1 MQQRLADSE
10 QRCDMLSRL
19 NENLAD
25 DLGFSLDELDALK
38 RTVIDSH
45 SLVVPTYQQSAKVTS
60 QDGDDLVI
68 PSFLRV
74 MQAEQILLDNF
85 AYEGGDKQLKMPIT
99 MRRFDESSE
108 ADVEPENS
116 IP

>member
-1 MQQRLADSE
+1 
-10 QRCDMLSRL
+10 MLSRL

-45 SLVVPTYQQSAKVTS
+45 SLVVPTTQQRQSTKLAAS
-60 QDGDDLVI
+60 QDGEDLVI

-74 MQAEQILLDNF
+74 MQAEQTLLDNF
-85 AYEGGDKQLKMPIT
+85 AYEGGDKQLKMPIA

>member
-1 MQQRLADSE
+1 
-10 QRCDMLSRL
+10 MLSRL

-45 SLVVPTYQQSAKVTS
+45 SLVVQTTQQSTKLAAS

-74 MQAEQILLDNF
+74 MQAEQTLLDNF
-85 AYEGGDKQLKMPIT
+85 AYEGGDK
-99 MRRFDESSE
+99 
-108 ADVEPENS
+108 
-116 IP
+116 

>member
-1 MQQRLADSE
+1 
-10 QRCDMLSRL
+10 MLSRL

-45 SLVVPTYQQSAKVTS
+45 SLVVPTTQQRQSTKLAAS

-74 MQAEQILLDNF
+74 MQAEQTLLDNF
-85 AYEGGDKQLKMPIT
+85 AYEGGDKQLKMPIA
-99 MRRFDESSE
+99 MHRFDESSE
-108 ADVEPENS
+108 ADVEPENA

>member
-1 MQQRLADSE
+1 
-10 QRCDMLSRL
+10 MLSRL

-45 SLVVPTYQQSAKVTS
+45 SLVVPLHAKPSVGKATS
-60 QDGDDLVI
+60 DGDDDLVI

-74 MQAEQILLDNF
+74 MQAEQTLLDNF
-85 AYEGGDKQLKMPIT
+85 AYEGGD
-99 MRRFDESSE
+99 R
-108 ADVEPENS
+108 
-116 IP
+116 